1 MENGMQVNILK
12 VIISHSFFSAVTWV
26 EVWL

>member
-12 VIISHSFFSAVTWV
+12 VIISYYFFSVVTCS

>member
-1 MENGMQVNILK
+1 MENEMQVNILK
-12 VIISHSFFSAVTWV
+12 VLVSHSFFRAVTCV

>member
-1 MENGMQVNILK
+1 MENGMQVNIMK
-12 VIISHSFFSAVTWV
+12 VLVSHSFFSVVTWV

>member
-1 MENGMQVNILK
+1 MENGMQVNIIK
-12 VIISHSFFSAVTWV
+12 VLVSYYFLSAVTSV